1 MPFFAQQSRE
11 QLRQMYVDAWRKQR
25 AGQVMEPLEA
35 QIAAVVALHP
45 EYQTMLEQPDAPL
58 DRSWTPEGGESNPF
72 LHMGLHLAIRDQIA
86 TDRPT
91 GIRQVFHALCERSA
105 SPHEAEH
112 LLLDC
117 LAEALWS
124 AQRAGTPPD
133 EQAYLQRV
141 KTLLR

>member
-11 QLRQMYVDAWRKQR
+11 QLRQMYIDAWRKQR
-25 AGQVMEPLEA
+25 AGQLMEPLEA

-45 EYQTMLEQPDAPL
+45 EYQTMLEQPDASL

-72 LHMGLHLAIRDQIA
+72 LHMGLHLAIRDQVA
-86 TDRPT
+86 TDRPA
-91 GIRQVFHALCERSA
+91 GIRQVFQTLCERLA

-112 LLLDC
+112 RLLDC

-133 EQAYLQRV
+133 EQAYLQRI
-141 KTLLR
+141 KALLR